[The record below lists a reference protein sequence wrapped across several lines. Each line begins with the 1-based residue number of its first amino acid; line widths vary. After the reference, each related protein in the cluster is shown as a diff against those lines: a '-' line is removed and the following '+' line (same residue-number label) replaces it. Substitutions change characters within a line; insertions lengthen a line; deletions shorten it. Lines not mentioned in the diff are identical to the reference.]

1 MHELEE
7 LNCTGSAVNKYAAKN
22 GLKQHLYPPAIH
34 PGKLGV
40 TSPLFVIVLFLILN
54 FSFIFKGI

>member
-1 MHELEE
+1 MKY

-22 GLKQHLYPPAIH
+22 GLKQHLYPPAID

-40 TSPLFVIVLFLILN
+40 TSPLFVIVLFLFLN
-54 FSFIFKGI
+54 FKFIYNGK